1 MGLKLVKE
9 TGKARARS
17 EPKLKMFQL
26 VQASIRDEVSPI
38 KQSLKLNAEA
48 MWVRILTAAT
58 PIFQKL

>member
-1 MGLKLVKE
+1 MGLKLGKE
-9 TGKARARS
+9 TGKARS
-17 EPKLKMFQL
+17 EPKLKMFQP

-48 MWVRILTAAT
+48 MWVRILKAAT